1 MKSDLTHS
9 AKRPARC
16 GFSLVEMLA
25 SVAIIGII
33 AFLAIPSVSRMRE
46 DSERN
51 LAIARAESL
60 NVAQATMVQMKG
72 RTTAQQDWTNAG
84 NDDAR
89 YLLLAPYL
97 SYAETSRAL
106 YMPSGYTIQFDP
118 SIVNMKK
125 VRLFD
130 PGSIPPEILY

>member
-9 AKRPARC
+9 AARQTRC

-72 RTTAQQDWTNAG
+72 RTTAQQEWTNAV
-84 NDDAR
+84 NDDQR
-89 YLLLAPYL
+89 YQLLIPYL
-97 SYAETSRAL
+97 SYAETTRAL
-106 YMPSGYTIQFDP
+106 YVPSGYLVQFDP

-125 VRLFD
+125 ARLFD
-130 PGSIPPEILY
+130 PTNTEVFY

>member
-1 MKSDLTHS
+1 MKSDLTYS
-9 AKRPARC
+9 AVRQTRC

-72 RTTAQQDWTNAG
+72 RTSAQQDWTNAG
-84 NDDAR
+84 NDDQR
-89 YLLLAPYL
+89 YLLLAPYM
-97 SYAETSRAL
+97 SYAEATRSL
-106 YMPSGYTIQFDP
+106 YLPSGYLVQFDP

-130 PGSIPPEILY
+130 PESRQVYY